1 MDLICPKCHA
11 TMRTYERGGIHI
23 DQCAECRGVFLDRGE
38 LDRLIDAEADS
49 HPAAGYP
56 STDPQFAAGYDSYR
70 RPEHHRERHYDD
82 RRHDKRHR
90 GGFLSELFD

>member
-38 LDRLIDAEADS
+38 LDLLIDAEAGRYPTTDY
-49 HPAAGYP
+49 PATAPRPGP
-56 STDPQFAAGYDSYR
+56 GYDTYH
-70 RPEHHRERHYDD
+70 RPEQYRERH
-82 RRHDKRHR
+82 HDKHR
-90 GGFLSELFD
+90 RGFLSDLFD